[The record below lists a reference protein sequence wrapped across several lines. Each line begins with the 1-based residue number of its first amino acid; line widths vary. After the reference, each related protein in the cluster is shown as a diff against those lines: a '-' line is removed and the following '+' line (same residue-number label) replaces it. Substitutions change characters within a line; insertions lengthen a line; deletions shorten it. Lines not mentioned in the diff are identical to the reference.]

1 MTWPETRYGRRRDAH
16 PFTGVRCRGLR
27 WSVRSAPGRRR
38 EAEALDLTIAR
49 LTTAVDGGTVR
60 VAVDVRHRGSLAPS
74 SPPARE
80 MCTIWEA
87 RG

>member
-1 MTWPETRYGRRRDAH
+1 MVAAAMRIPSPVFAAA
-16 PFTGVRCRGLR
+16 VCAGLCA
-27 WSVRSAPGRRR
+27 APP
-38 EAEALDLTIAR
+38 AAAAKPTPDLTIAR